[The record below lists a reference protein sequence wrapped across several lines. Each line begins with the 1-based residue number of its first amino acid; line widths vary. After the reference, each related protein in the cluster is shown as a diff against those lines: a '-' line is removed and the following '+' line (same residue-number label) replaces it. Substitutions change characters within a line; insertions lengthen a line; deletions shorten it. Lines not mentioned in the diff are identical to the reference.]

1 MSVKKHL
8 RQVWNDSK
16 IFLVGF
22 LALVGLVVGIN
33 FTYNA
38 VVQPLSSGIS
48 IEGVKAEEN
57 DKAELSYSMYDMSA
71 WLSAYY
77 NAATSPSGYK
87 TLKKGDGDYGAK
99 A

>member
-1 MSVKKHL
+1 MSVKNHL
-8 RQVWNDSK
+8 RHVWNDSK

-48 IEGVKAEEN
+48 VEGVKAEDKN

-77 NAATSPSGYK
+77 NAAT
-87 TLKKGDGDYGAK
+87 
-99 A
+99 